1 MFKSPRPLRHIKLIA
16 ILCACLT
23 VWPLPPAALRAQTA
37 PGTLSVHQVRP
48 APAPTAAPAAA
59 FGKSEHVLEF
69 ISTYRE
75 NKEPARLAD
84 AVQAMVRFGLISD
97 PEKAG
102 IYTGF
107 LAGVIG
113 ENQVDADKLI
123 AGMFP
128 MPPTEQVVLIK
139 AIAYSG
145 LPDWKE
151 LMGRFVE
158 RMPARK
164 VLIRKYLF
172 GDGLTLEA
180 LPLDDPFVLDVY
192 WGYYFATGSWQPAS
206 RLIDALAWA
215 GERNDIDKLTIGSMA
230 KWTYATNATRDK
242 NLLDLAKTQLAHRPE
257 SVALHL
263 REVIEAA
270 ELFETHKLRSKAV
283 KAIEELQTKG
293 SQFKRDWNTWGTAG
307 QTVLALGCVAAG
319 ALGQVQFGIPC
330 VVGGA
335 LSSAALNYLGPSK

>member
-1 MFKSPRPLRHIKLIA
+1 ML
-16 ILCACLT
+16 ACGI
-23 VWPLPPAALRAQTA
+23 VALPTFPNVAPSSSFNAAHAQSA
-37 PGTLSVHQVRP
+37 PGSHPVHEVRP
-48 APAPTAAPAAA
+48 APTSPAA
-59 FGKSEHVLEF
+59 FEKSEHVLAF
-69 ISTYRE
+69 ISGYRE
-75 NKEPARLAD
+75 NKEPARIPG
-84 AVQAMVRFGLISD
+84 AVSAMVRFGLISD

-113 ENQVDADKLI
+113 ENQVDADRMI
-123 AGMFP
+123 ASLFP

-180 LPLDDPFVLDVY
+180 LPLDDPFVLDVH

-215 GERNDIDKLTIGSMA
+215 GERNDVEKLTIGSMA

-257 SVALHL
+257 AVAVHL

-270 ELFETHKLRSKAV
+270 ELFETHKLRTKAV

-293 SQFKRDWNTWGTAG
+293 SQFKRDWNTWGAAG

-335 LSSAALNYLGPSK
+335 LSSAALNYLGPTK